1 MKWKIE
7 LKKLSL
13 IQQTQN
19 HGKREEY
26 MIKSK
31 ESGKYAQLN
40 VINRYLRHHTLSTHL
55 DKIKQDKSSKSS
67 VGSLQVVGAQAGKL
81 HD

>member
-13 IQQTQN
+13 IRQTHN

-31 ESGKYAQLN
+31 GSGKYAQLN
-40 VINRYLRHHTLSTHL
+40 VISR
-55 DKIKQDKSSKSS
+55 
-67 VGSLQVVGAQAGKL
+67 
-81 HD
+81 